1 MRGEIWTV
9 RASGYATKP
18 RPAVIVQSDE
28 VEGFDSTI
36 VCLFTTDDSISDSIS
51 APTRVKATPTEE
63 NGLSQTC
70 WIMAEKPIAI
80 KKSTLGIRTGTLDS
94 ETLSELDA
102 ALRIVLELD

>member
-9 RASGYATKP
+9 RASGYASKP

-36 VCLFTTDDSISDSIS
+36 VCLFTTEDSIC

>member
-9 RASGYATKP
+9 CASGYASKP

-36 VCLFTTDDSISDSIS
+36 VCLFTTDDSIN

>member
-9 RASGYATKP
+9 CASGYASKP
-18 RPAVIVQSDE
+18 RLAVIVQSDK

-36 VCLFTTDDSISDSIS
+36 VCLFTTDDSIS

>member
-9 RASGYATKP
+9 CASGYASKP

-28 VEGFDSTI
+28 LEGFDSTI
-36 VCLFTTDDSISDSIS
+36 VCLFTTDDSTS
-51 APTRVKATPTEE
+51 ASTRVKATPTEE

>member
-9 RASGYATKP
+9 CASGYASKP

-36 VCLFTTDDSISDSIS
+36 VCLFTIDDSIS

>member
-9 RASGYATKP
+9 CASGYASKP

-36 VCLFTTDDSISDSIS
+36 VCLFTTDDSIS

-70 WIMAEKPIAI
+70 WIMAEKPVAI
-80 KKSTLGIRTGTLDS
+80 KQSTLGMKIGALDS
-94 ETLSELDA
+94 KTLAELDS

>member
-9 RASGYATKP
+9 CASGYASKP

-36 VCLFTTDDSISDSIS
+36 VCLFTTDDSIS
-51 APTRVKATPTEE
+51 APTRVEATPTEE

-80 KKSTLGIRTGTLDS
+80 KKSTLGMKIGTL
-94 ETLSELDA
+94 ELNTFTKLES
-102 ALRIVLELD
+102 ALRAVLGLK

>member
-1 MRGEIWTV
+1 MHGEIWTV
-9 RASGYATKP
+9 CASGYASKP

-36 VCLFTTDDSISDSIS
+36 VCLFTTDDSIS

-80 KKSTLGIRTGTLDS
+80 KKSTLGMKIGALDS
-94 ETLSELDA
+94 KTLAELDST
-102 ALRIVLELD
+102 LRIVLELD

>member
-9 RASGYATKP
+9 CASGYASKP

-28 VEGFDSTI
+28 LEGFDSTI
-36 VCLFTTDDSISDSIS
+36 VCLFTTDDSTS
-51 APTRVKATPTEE
+51 ASTRVKATPTEE

-80 KKSTLGIRTGTLDS
+80 KKSTLGMKIGALEPNTLTKLES
-94 ETLSELDA
+94 
-102 ALRIVLELD
+102 ALRAVLGLK

>member
-9 RASGYATKP
+9 CASGYASKP

-36 VCLFTTDDSISDSIS
+36 VCLFTTDDSIS

-80 KKSTLGIRTGTLDS
+80 KKSTLGMKTGTL
-94 ETLSELDA
+94 EPNTLAKLES
-102 ALRIVLELD
+102 ALRAVLELD

>member
-9 RASGYATKP
+9 CASGYASKP
-18 RPAVIVQSDE
+18 RPAVIVQSDK

-36 VCLFTTDDSISDSIS
+36 VCLFTTDDSISV
-51 APTRVKATPTEE
+51 PTRVKATPTEE